1 MNKTFIIAEA
11 GDNHNG
17 DVRLAYELID
27 KAVEAGADCV
37 KFQTFVTE
45 EIISKQAKMAEYQK
59 KNLGITESQFDM
71 VKRLEL
77 SFSDFKKLKMYCE
90 KKGIIF
96 LSTPFDLLSIDFLD
110 SIGQK
115 FWKIPSGEITNLPYL
130 IKIAET
136 QKDIILSTGMANI
149 EEIETAFNILKKH
162 GAGKI
167 SILHCTTEYPAPL
180 GEVNLRAINTI
191 AERFCVDVGY
201 SDHTEGILIPIAA
214 VAMGAKIIE
223 KHFTLDKTMP
233 GPDHKASLEPDEL
246 KMMIENIRKLEAAM
260 GDGIKR
266 PSYSEQKNIVVAR
279 KSIVAKRDIK
289 GGELLNENNLGIK
302 RPGMGISPMK
312 WFDVI
317 GTRAKKD
324 FKEDELIEL

>member
-1 MNKTFIIAEA
+1 M
-11 GDNHNG
+11 
-17 DVRLAYELID
+17 
-27 KAVEAGADCV
+27 
-37 KFQTFVTE
+37 
-45 EIISKQAKMAEYQK
+45 
-59 KNLGITESQFDM
+59 
-71 VKRLEL
+71 
-77 SFSDFKKLKMYCE
+77 
-90 KKGIIF
+90 
-96 LSTPFDLLSIDFLD
+96 
-110 SIGQK
+110 
-115 FWKIPSGEITNLPYL
+115 
-130 IKIAET
+130 
-136 QKDIILSTGMANI
+136 
-149 EEIETAFNILKKH
+149 
-162 GAGKI
+162 
-167 SILHCTTEYPAPL
+167 
-180 GEVNLRAINTI
+180 RAINTI